1 MARTT
6 YSTHGSVRGSCGHEH
21 RSVEAAARCLRKDMA
36 DCVSVG
42 GYSDRSVVASDD
54 EPLDDYDD
62 ALVRAIVN
70 GEHR

>member
-1 MARTT
+1 
-6 YSTHGSVRGSCGHEH
+6 
-21 RSVEAAARCLRKDMA
+21 MA